1 MKIAQQV
8 AYQRWD
14 LYEQMAS
21 RRAAEFAPDPRR
33 GDV

>member
-21 RRAAEFAPDPRR
+21 RRVAEFAPDPRR
-33 GDV
+33 CDV